1 MTNDTQITATVQ
13 NDLAWARHHLFLLA
27 AVIVLAVGSIYGI
40 ESILAK
46 RADQNFIAQ
55 KTILAQIEK
64 QNEATQAQ
72 TKAQIDALTQQNAVL
87 EQQFSA
93 TMQAIAA
100 RDAQLLNQRQEIKS
114 LPPTALATK
123 WGASAN
129 EPAPVVQT
137 NGDFDVPLPLAQKS
151 YDALLQVPVLTKDNT
166 DLKLTA
172 QQKSQEAAN
181 SEAKFESEQK
191 AHDSDK
197 TACTQQVNT
206 LNAEVTKVKADARK
220 NNLLAVVFGVITGYL
235 LHH

>member
-1 MTNDTQITATVQ
+1 MTNDETITAKVQ

-27 AVIVLAVGSIYGI
+27 AVAVLTIGSIYGI
-40 ESILAK
+40 ESVLAK

-72 TKAQIDALTQQNAVL
+72 TKAQIDALTQQNTVL

-93 TMQAIAA
+93 AMQAIAA
-100 RDAQLLNQRQEIKS
+100 RDVQLLKDRGEIKN

-129 EPAPVVQT
+129 EPAPAISA

-166 DLKLTA
+166 DLKTA
-172 QQKSQEAAN
+172 ADQKSVEAAN
-181 SEAKFESEQK
+181 NEKKFEDEQK